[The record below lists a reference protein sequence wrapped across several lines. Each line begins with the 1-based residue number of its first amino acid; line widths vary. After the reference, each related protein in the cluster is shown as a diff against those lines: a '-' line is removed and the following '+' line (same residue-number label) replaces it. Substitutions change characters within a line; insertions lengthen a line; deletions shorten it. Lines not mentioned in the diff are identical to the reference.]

1 MLQRLELM
9 IGSSNVEK
17 IKEKTILIIGLG
29 GVGGY
34 AIESLARS
42 GIGKMIIVDYDK
54 IEKTNLNRQIIALN
68 SNIGTYK
75 VDAFYDRIKDIN
87 PNCKVIKINQ
97 KIDENN
103 ILELFEEKI
112 DYVVDACDTVMVK
125 KLLIKIC
132 LEKNINI
139 ISCMGMGNKL
149 DPSKIKIMD
158 IRKTSYDPIAKV
170 IRKYVKDLKTN
181 KKIMV
186 VCSDEK
192 NISLNSKTISSNA
205 FVPSI
210 AGILCT
216 SYIINDIIKR

>member
-1 MLQRLELM
+1 MELQAE
-9 IGSSNVEK
+9 
-17 IKEKTILIIGLG
+17 
-29 GVGGY
+29 
-34 AIESLARS
+34 
-42 GIGKMIIVDYDK
+42 
-54 IEKTNLNRQIIALN
+54 
-68 SNIGTYK
+68 
-75 VDAFYDRIKDIN
+75 FIKDIKN
-87 PNCKVIKINQ
+87 NYMVLQSKGEKDDSFALKMLARNNIQGLLKLEVKMIDNQ
-97 KIDENN
+97 KYYYYDVTSKRSLSEILEKSLINYGQIKKIYDHIFGLPDILKEYLIDENN

-205 FVPSI
+205 FVP
-210 AGILCT
+210 GILCT